1 MAGHARR
8 PAIPSQ
14 PHEPTERRRR
24 RRPKRRIGRWV
35 ALAASVLVLATAGA
49 GGWIY
54 THLNGNIKGAD
65 VGDALG
71 DNRPKAA
78 VGGQNILVIGSDSR
92 KGLGDAYGKN
102 LTTMQS
108 DTLMLLHTG
117 GNGKWASVVS
127 FPRDSWVR
135 IPACDRGN
143 GSPSSPHHFKINEA
157 FAIGGSTGDTAKAA
171 ACTIKTIEA
180 NTQIRIDHFLIV
192 DFRGF
197 SGMVNAVGGVQ
208 VCPEQAIHDKKAH
221 LDLEA
226 GCQIVKD
233 EKALGYVRARYSIG
247 DGSDIGRIGRQQEFM
262 QSLATRAKSKLYDP
276 TALYGFLNSA
286 TDSLT
291 TDPGLAGIKPLSS
304 LASSVKGI
312 PTNRISFLTV
322 PNYPRERDVPTDKA
336 NITWQQPAA
345 RQLFTALNRDQEMTR
360 TDLKKATAHLPA
372 PANTVNVTVL
382 NGTGTKGQALKVSDQ
397 LRALG
402 FRITATGNAP
412 SPVDKTTLT
421 YARGQS
427 EQAQALAGH
436 LPGLTPTLSS
446 QAPAST
452 VTLTIGPDLPTVTG

>member
-8 PAIPSQ
+8 TARRETPAGP
-14 PHEPTERRRR
+14 RRR
-24 RRPKRRIGRWV
+24 RRPKRRTGRWV
-35 ALAASVLVLATAGA
+35 ALAASVLVLATAA
-49 GGWIY
+49 VGGWAY

-65 VGDALG
+65 VSNALG

-78 VGGQNILVIGSDSR
+78 AGGQNILVIGSDSR

-117 GNGKWASVVS
+117 GNGKWATVVS
-127 FPRDSWVR
+127 FPRDSWVQ

-143 GSPSSPHHFKINEA
+143 GTTFAAHHFKINEA
-157 FAIGGSTGDTAKAA
+157 FAIGGTTGDTAKAA
-171 ACTIKTIEA
+171 ACTIKTVEA
-180 NTQIRIDHFLIV
+180 NTQVRIDHFLIV

-197 SGMVNAVGGVQ
+197 TGMVDALGGVQ
-208 VCPEQAIHDKKAH
+208 VCPQQAIHDKKAH
-221 LDLEA
+221 LDLKA

-233 EKALGYVRARYSIG
+233 DKALGYVRARYSIG

-262 QSLATRAKSKLYDP
+262 QSLADRAKSKLYDP

-286 TDSLT
+286 TKSLT
-291 TDPGLAGIKPLSS
+291 TDPDLAGIKQLYG

-312 PTNRISFLTV
+312 ATDRISFLTV

-336 NITWQQPAA
+336 NVTWQQPAA
-345 RQLFTALNRDQEMTR
+345 RQLFSALNHDHET
-360 TDLKKATAHLPA
+360 TKVDLKKATAHLPV
-372 PANTVNVTVL
+372 PASTVHVTVL
-382 NGTGTKGQALKVSDQ
+382 NGTGTTGAALKVADQ

-402 FRITATGNAP
+402 FQITATGNAP
-412 SPVDKTTLT
+412 SSVDNTTLS
-421 YARGQS
+421 YAPGRS

-436 LPGLTPTLSS
+436 LPGLTPTPST
-446 QAPAST
+446 QAATT
-452 VTLTIGPDLPTVTG
+452 VTLTIGPDMPAITG

>member
-1 MAGHARR
+1 MAGHARKAT
-8 PAIPSQ
+8 PPQQ
-14 PHEPTERRRR
+14 PNELSGRRRR

-35 ALAASVLVLATAGA
+35 ALAASVLVLGTAA
-49 GGWIY
+49 VGGWVY

-78 VGGQNILVIGSDSR
+78 RGGQNILVIGSDSR

-108 DTLMLLHTG
+108 DTLMLLHTS

-127 FPRDSWVR
+127 FPRDSWVQ
-135 IPACDRGN
+135 IPACQRGT
-143 GSPSSPHHFKINEA
+143 GSASSPHHFKINEA
-157 FAIGGSTGDTAKAA
+157 FAIGGTTGDTATAA
-171 ACTIKTIEA
+171 ACTIKTVEA
-180 NTQIRIDHFLIV
+180 NTQVRIDHFLIV

-197 SGMVNAVGGVQ
+197 TGMVDALGGVE
-208 VCPEQAIHDKKAH
+208 VCPQQAIHDKKAH

-233 EKALGYVRARYSIG
+233 DKALGYVRARYSIG

-262 QSLATRAKSKLYDP
+262 QSLADRAKSKLYDP

-286 TDSLT
+286 TKSLT
-291 TDPGLAGIKPLSS
+291 TDPDLAGIDPLYS

-312 PTNRISFLTV
+312 ATDRIAFLTV
-322 PNYPRERDVPTDKA
+322 PNYPRERDVPSDKA
-336 NITWQQPAA
+336 NVTWQQPAA
-345 RQLFTALNRDQEMTR
+345 RQLFSALNHDQEMTKA
-360 TDLKKATAHLPA
+360 DLKKVTAHLPA
-372 PANTVNVTVL
+372 PASTVHVTVL
-382 NGTGTKGQALKVSDQ
+382 NGTSTKGQALKIADQ

-402 FRITATGNAP
+402 FQITTTGNAP
-412 SPVDKTTLT
+412 QPVDKTTLA
-421 YARGQS
+421 YPQGQS

-436 LPGLTPTLSS
+436 LPGLTPTPST
-446 QAPAST
+446 QGATTT
-452 VTLTIGPDLPTVTG
+452 VTLTIGPDLPAVTG